1 MSQKIE
7 TKHLLVIPCDKLF
20 LETAIEGNSALEKY
34 LKVSVPEK
42 WTEFGTRPFKYA
54 LQKIK
59 ADENEQGWWTYVSIH
74 KKDNILIGSCGYKG
88 KPDAAGV
95 VEIGYEIIKPYR
107 NQGLGMELAN
117 ALVMN
122 AFAAPS
128 VKVIKAYTL
137 AMDNASTRILT
148 KNGFLKKGEIDD
160 IANEK
165 LWRWELKKSIAVSID
180 NKK

>member
-1 MSQKIE
+1 M
-7 TKHLLVIPCDKLF
+7 
-20 LETAIEGNSALEKY
+20 
-34 LKVSVPEK
+34 KVSVPEK

-59 ADENEQGWWTYVSIH
+59 ADTNERGWWTYVPIH
-74 KKDNILIGSCGYKG
+74 KKDNVLIGSCGYKG
-88 KPDAAGV
+88 KPDADGA

-107 NQGLGMELAN
+107 NQGLGMELAK

-128 VKVIKAYTL
+128 VKAIKAYTL
-137 AMDNASTRILT
+137 ANDNASTRILT

-160 IANEK
+160 VANEK
-165 LWRWELKKSIAVSID
+165 LWRWELKK
-180 NKK
+180 

>member
-7 TKHLLVIPCDKLF
+7 TQHLLVIACDKLF
-20 LETAIEGNSALEKY
+20 LETAIEANAALEKY

-42 WTEFGTRPFKYA
+42 WTDFGTRPFKYA

-59 ADENEQGWWTYVSIH
+59 ADENEKGWWTYASIH
-74 KKDNILIGSCGYKG
+74 KKDNVLIGSCGYKG
-88 KPDAAGV
+88 KPDADGA

-107 NQGLGMELAN
+107 NQGLGTELAR

-122 AFAAPS
+122 AFTNPS

-137 AMDNASTRILT
+137 AKDNASTRILT
-148 KNGFLKKGEIDD
+148 KNGFLKKEEIDD
-160 IANEK
+160 VANER
-165 LWRWELKKSIAVSID
+165 LWRWELKK
-180 NKK
+180 